1 MKSILFFLYLLL
13 LFMPAFP
20 LYAQYAHN
28 PELWQPGSDSLTQY
42 PSGSTQVLLR
52 HSDRTFGNKMLR
64 AGAYSLGYN
73 AVIMTALILSP
84 EYISLWDKETAF
96 TKESLKAEYKRTFTT
111 APQMDKDLFIIN
123 YVGHPYQGSFYYNA
137 TRSQGAKIWQASL
150 FTVLQATLWEYLW
163 EGGLEQPSVQ
173 DLIITHLGGII
184 LGELAHRA
192 TLAMSR
198 NGFTWYE
205 IIATCV
211 INPAYAVNNGFKPQT
226 SNLRR

>member
-84 EYISLWDKETAF
+84 EYISLWDKQTAF

-137 TRSQGAKIWQASL
+137 TRSQGPNMASL
-150 FTVLQATLWEYLW
+150 LVYRIAGNTLGIPLGRRPGAAQCSGFDYYSSGRHYFGRAGSQSHSGYEPKRVHLVRNHCYVRH
-163 EGGLEQPSVQ
+163 QP
-173 DLIITHLGGII
+173 
-184 LGELAHRA
+184 R
-192 TLAMSR
+192 
-198 NGFTWYE
+198 
-205 IIATCV
+205 
-211 INPAYAVNNGFKPQT
+211 
-226 SNLRR
+226 LRRQQRI